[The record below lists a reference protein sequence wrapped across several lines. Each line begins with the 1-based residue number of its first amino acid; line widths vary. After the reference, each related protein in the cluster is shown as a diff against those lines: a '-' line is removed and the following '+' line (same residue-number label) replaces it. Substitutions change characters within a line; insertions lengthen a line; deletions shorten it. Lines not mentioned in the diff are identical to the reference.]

1 MSKTHNETNPQNDS
15 VDSGSITLKIGGL
28 INRLKLFKEVGDIT
42 IVNTPLNKS
51 DYSTALKE
59 YDNLNTTAKK
69 TTQFPSSADKAEFLF
84 DLNKCQA
91 VIAVRAGQDASTYLK
106 AWQSANSNDFMTG
119 LQTILEERIKFLQE
133 TGDITKINKPLD
145 SSEYKSSKSI
155 YDALVKI
162 MKKYPLSDDI
172 RAKLSFDLNKC
183 QAISAVRAGKPADQD
198 ASTYLEAWE
207 KSANADDFMTGLQTI
222 LEERIKF
229 LQETGDITKINNPL
243 DSSEYQSSKSIY
255 DSLVKT
261 IKDYSLSDEIKTKL
275 SFDLN
280 KCQAISAVRAN
291 SKDASTYLKAC
302 GSISANRNDF
312 IIELYKIINLQKKVA
327 NNVQN
332 PELKITTQLYK
343 PLLEQ
348 AFEVVGSFLNSN
360 NYEAALD
367 EITPL
372 IKYANTVLTLEK
384 YVEICIKEA
393 APQKL
398 EECWNQCLM
407 TTSSTIEKS
416 KTLAGIFQKLHDTF
430 ESLASVDPKTKA
442 KYEDIAKQANERAI
456 QYTPQKEEVQVS
468 QEKPT
473 VSVSK
478 KEEKALK
485 ELKALEKAQV
495 TLGTKLINTKAKVEV
510 IRVETLFDAEAEAEK
525 AKLRDKLKAEEA
537 ELMARL
543 EAKKNKQKLDIEV
556 EKSTQLSEICGQ
568 GSSTKDTLVTPTA
581 PPKEVEA
588 SDSSNVAETSDSSN
602 KSVSKGI
609 YPSISAFKAELAAA
623 KASSSINVYNNSP
636 YSYTA
641 GTHQTAPIKAV
652 MPTSRSADPTDA
664 AEIAADKEA
673 AEVLKTTLLKNVK
686 EFITSSK
693 TDTMKQIIVDCDNAI
708 KKGINLYETVNDVK
722 TLEVLASGFLSLNN
736 QEKAEE
742 ICGKIAGISQDAYKF
757 IGNNKILSLLAKKYS
772 EIELYKSCIESC
784 KKLYQ
789 TSEENYQLLKAI
801 VEKTTYTD
809 IQLDALTVAKSQ
821 TDNRK
826 QQAEL
831 FLSKGKILLSLG
843 KKEQASHEFGE
854 AGVYDHDIY
863 KNIDKETLKSLYES
877 GNPEVGYWYL
887 SKTHN
892 FNHKDPSLAKKLV
905 EFSSYLNSVH
915 GISGEAACLIKA
927 YLCAPN
933 ADTLVQVENDL
944 SIMKSKPYAA
954 DYYKNCCAI
963 NNNSAQMETYL
974 QGIVQVIDE
983 HM

>member
-162 MKKYPLSDDI
+162 MTKYPLSDDI

-280 KCQAISAVRAN
+280 KCQAISAVRAD
-291 SKDASTYLKAC
+291 KPADQDASTYLKAC

-360 NYEAALD
+360 NYEAALK
-367 EITPL
+367 EIMPL
-372 IKYANTVLTLEK
+372 IRDANTVLTLEK

-456 QYTPQKEEVQVS
+456 QYTPQKEEV
-468 QEKPT
+468 
-473 VSVSK
+473 
-478 KEEKALK
+478 
-485 ELKALEKAQV
+485 
-495 TLGTKLINTKAKVEV
+495 
-510 IRVETLFDAEAEAEK
+510 
-525 AKLRDKLKAEEA
+525 
-537 ELMARL
+537 
-543 EAKKNKQKLDIEV
+543 
-556 EKSTQLSEICGQ
+556 
-568 GSSTKDTLVTPTA
+568 
-581 PPKEVEA
+581 
-588 SDSSNVAETSDSSN
+588 
-602 KSVSKGI
+602 
-609 YPSISAFKAELAAA
+609 
-623 KASSSINVYNNSP
+623 
-636 YSYTA
+636 
-641 GTHQTAPIKAV
+641 
-652 MPTSRSADPTDA
+652 
-664 AEIAADKEA
+664 
-673 AEVLKTTLLKNVK
+673 
-686 EFITSSK
+686 
-693 TDTMKQIIVDCDNAI
+693 
-708 KKGINLYETVNDVK
+708 
-722 TLEVLASGFLSLNN
+722 
-736 QEKAEE
+736 
-742 ICGKIAGISQDAYKF
+742 
-757 IGNNKILSLLAKKYS
+757 
-772 EIELYKSCIESC
+772 
-784 KKLYQ
+784 
-789 TSEENYQLLKAI
+789 
-801 VEKTTYTD
+801 
-809 IQLDALTVAKSQ
+809 
-821 TDNRK
+821 
-826 QQAEL
+826 
-831 FLSKGKILLSLG
+831 
-843 KKEQASHEFGE
+843 
-854 AGVYDHDIY
+854 
-863 KNIDKETLKSLYES
+863 
-877 GNPEVGYWYL
+877 
-887 SKTHN
+887 
-892 FNHKDPSLAKKLV
+892 
-905 EFSSYLNSVH
+905 
-915 GISGEAACLIKA
+915 
-927 YLCAPN
+927 
-933 ADTLVQVENDL
+933 
-944 SIMKSKPYAA
+944 
-954 DYYKNCCAI
+954 
-963 NNNSAQMETYL
+963 
-974 QGIVQVIDE
+974 
-983 HM
+983 

>member
-28 INRLKLFKEVGDIT
+28 INRLKLFKEIGDIT

-255 DSLVKT
+255 DALVK
-261 IKDYSLSDEIKTKL
+261 IMKKYPLSDDIRAKL

-280 KCQAISAVRAN
+280 KCQAISAVRAG
-291 SKDASTYLKAC
+291 KPADQDASTYLKAC

-372 IKYANTVLTLEK
+372 IKYANTILTLEK

-485 ELKALEKAQV
+485 ELKVLEKAQV

-510 IRVETLFDAEAEAEK
+510 IKVETLFDAEAEAEK

-556 EKSTQLSEICGQ
+556 EKSTQLSEIRGQ

-581 PPKEVEA
+581 PPKEVEASGSSNVVTA

-609 YPSISAFKAELAAA
+609 YPSISAFKAELAA
-623 KASSSINVYNNSP
+623 
-636 YSYTA
+636 
-641 GTHQTAPIKAV
+641 
-652 MPTSRSADPTDA
+652 
-664 AEIAADKEA
+664 EIAAAKEA

-708 KKGINLYETVNDVK
+708 KKGINVYETVNDVK

-801 VEKTTYTD
+801 VEKTTDTD

-963 NNNSAQMETYL
+963 NNNPAQMETYL

>member
-1 MSKTHNETNPQNDS
+1 
-15 VDSGSITLKIGGL
+15 
-28 INRLKLFKEVGDIT
+28 
-42 IVNTPLNKS
+42 
-51 DYSTALKE
+51 
-59 YDNLNTTAKK
+59 
-69 TTQFPSSADKAEFLF
+69 
-84 DLNKCQA
+84 
-91 VIAVRAGQDASTYLK
+91 
-106 AWQSANSNDFMTG
+106 
-119 LQTILEERIKFLQE
+119 
-133 TGDITKINKPLD
+133 
-145 SSEYKSSKSI
+145 
-155 YDALVKI
+155 
-162 MKKYPLSDDI
+162 
-172 RAKLSFDLNKC
+172 
-183 QAISAVRAGKPADQD
+183 
-198 ASTYLEAWE
+198 
-207 KSANADDFMTGLQTI
+207 
-222 LEERIKF
+222 
-229 LQETGDITKINNPL
+229 INNPL

-280 KCQAISAVRAN
+280 KCQAISAVRAG
-291 SKDASTYLKAC
+291 KPADQDASTYLKAC

-510 IRVETLFDAEAEAEK
+510 IKVETLFDAEAEAEK

-556 EKSTQLSEICGQ
+556 EKSTQLSEIRGQ

-581 PPKEVEA
+581 PPKEVEASGSSNVVTA

-609 YPSISAFKAELAAA
+609 YPSISAFKAELTADNVAAA

-673 AEVLKTTLLKNVK
+673 AEIAAAKEAAEIAADKEAAEIAAAKEAAEIAAAKEAAEVLKTTLLKNVK

-708 KKGINLYETVNDVK
+708 KKGINVYETVNDVK

-801 VEKTTYTD
+801 VEKTTDTD

-963 NNNSAQMETYL
+963 NNNPAQMETYL

>member
-145 SSEYKSSKSI
+145 SSEYTSSKSI

-280 KCQAISAVRAN
+280 KCQAISAVRAG
-291 SKDASTYLKAC
+291 KPADQDASTYLKAC
-302 GSISANRNDF
+302 GSVSANRNDF

-510 IRVETLFDAEAEAEK
+510 IKVETLFDAEAEAEK

-556 EKSTQLSEICGQ
+556 EKSTQLSEIRGQ

-588 SDSSNVAETSDSSN
+588 SDSSNVAETSDSSK

-609 YPSISAFKAELAAA
+609 YPSISTFKAELAADNIA
-623 KASSSINVYNNSP
+623 AVKASSSINVYNNSP

-641 GTHQTAPIKAV
+641 GTHKTAPITAV
-652 MPTSRSADPTDA
+652 MPTSRTADPTATDA
-664 AEIAADKEA
+664 KTAVEDVVEETVGANAPNTLVDTVINLLNSNDSNDKE
-673 AEVLKTTLLKNVK
+673 VYKI
-686 EFITSSK
+686 FI
-693 TDTMKQIIVDCDNAI
+693 
-708 KKGINLYETVNDVK
+708 
-722 TLEVLASGFLSLNN
+722 
-736 QEKAEE
+736 
-742 ICGKIAGISQDAYKF
+742 
-757 IGNNKILSLLAKKYS
+757 
-772 EIELYKSCIESC
+772 KSFENSRT
-784 KKLYQ
+784 

-801 VEKTTYTD
+801 AEKTTDTD
-809 IQLDALTVAKSQ
+809 IQLAALTAAKSQ
-821 TDNRK
+821 TNNQK

-843 KKEQASHEFGE
+843 KKEQASNEFGE
-854 AGVYDHDIY
+854 AASYNHDIY
-863 KNIDKETLKSLYES
+863 KDVAVETLKSLYES
-877 GNPEVGYWYL
+877 GNHEVGYWYL
-887 SKTHN
+887 SKTQN
-892 FNHKDPSLAKKLV
+892 FNHKDPSLAQKLLEFSHYVKLV
-905 EFSSYLNSVH
+905 H
-915 GISGEAACLIKA
+915 GAQGEAACLIKA

-933 ADTLVQVENDL
+933 ADVLVRVSNDL
-944 SIMKSKPYAA
+944 SIMRHTPYAA
-954 DYYKNCCAI
+954 DYYKNYCAI
-963 NNNSAQMETYL
+963 RGTDQVETYL
-974 QGIVQVIDE
+974 QGLLPEIE
-983 HM
+983 NHM